1 VAASQGRGL
10 SRRDALRLG
19 GVLGLAAAAAAV
31 PFPGSQARPAPSP
44 AGASP
49 SWVAGWPGW
58 LRLPTQA
65 GWAVG
70 DPLGGLGPRGRRPQL
85 DLRGVFADQQRAER
99 GGKFIDTGHKAIQQL
114 AAQSGL

>member
-19 GVLGLAAAAAAV
+19 GVLGLATAAAAV
-31 PFPGSQARPAPSP
+31 PFPGSQARAAPPP

-49 SWVAGWPGW
+49 SWVAGW

-70 DPLGGLGPRGRRPQL
+70 DPLGGLGPRRRPQL
-85 DLRGVFADQQRAER
+85 DLRGFFADQQRVER

-114 AAQSGL
+114 AAEPGL